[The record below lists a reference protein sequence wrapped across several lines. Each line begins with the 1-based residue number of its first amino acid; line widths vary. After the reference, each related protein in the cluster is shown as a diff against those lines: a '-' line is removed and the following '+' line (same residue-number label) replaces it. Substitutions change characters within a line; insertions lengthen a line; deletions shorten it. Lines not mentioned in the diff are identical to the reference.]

1 MAYAAIASG
10 VVAIGG
16 AVFGSL
22 SARKREK
29 KAQRKAKKLKAE
41 IRHLENTRQEV
52 INPYENVSDLSSMIQ
67 DVSGMA
73 SNPTLN
79 LSVATQAAEM
89 QAEEAD
95 IALANTLDTLA
106 ATGASAG
113 GATALA
119 QAALKSKQGI
129 SASIEQQESRNQE
142 LSEKARVQGEQRLQD
157 IGMAE
162 SRRVQGAKMGEAQR
176 LQDAEIRGSAYEWE
190 ATERREMQ
198 KLNRRSAELTQQQA
212 AASQASSDK
221 TAAIMGGVSAVGN
234 IAGSALS
241 A

>member
-1 MAYAAIASG
+1 MAYAAIAGG
-10 VVAIGG
+10 VIAAGG
-16 AVFGSL
+16 AIFGSL

-52 INPYENVSDLSSMIQ
+52 INPYENVTDLSSMIQ

-73 SNPTLN
+73 TAPTLN
-79 LSVATQAAEM
+79 LAVATQAAEM
-89 QAEEAD
+89 QAEQAD

-129 SASIEQQESRNQE
+129 SSSIEQQEARNQE

-157 IGMAE
+157 IKMAE
-162 SRRVQGAKMGEAQR
+162 GIRVQGAQMGEAQR
-176 LQDAEIRGSAYEWE
+176 MQDAEIRGKAYEWE

-212 AASQASSDK
+212 VASQAGADK
-221 TAAIMGGVSAVGN
+221 TSAIMGGVSAVGN
-234 IAGSALS
+234 ITAAGISA
-241 A
+241 